1 MLLLR
6 VGLNAPHRPPDIRN
20 CGSLVNG
27 LEILMDD
34 YPFGN
39 HPVGRKQ
46 SALSSPQVIL
56 NEFEN
61 IGSPDIRPTPAETV
75 TFLRAGTECRVSFG
89 LHGFAGLPH
98 FLTQDAVGR

>member
-61 IGSPDIRPTPAETV
+61 IGSPDIRPTPAETRYREDRMYIV
-75 TFLRAGTECRVSFG
+75 EIRQDGDG
-89 LHGFAGLPH
+89 L
-98 FLTQDAVGR
+98 VGPMADIRTWL

>member
-34 YPFGN
+34 YPSEIIRSAGN
-39 HPVGRKQ
+39 NQRYPHLR
-46 SALSSPQVIL
+46 LS
-56 NEFEN
+56 
-61 IGSPDIRPTPAETV
+61 
-75 TFLRAGTECRVSFG
+75 
-89 LHGFAGLPH
+89 
-98 FLTQDAVGR
+98 